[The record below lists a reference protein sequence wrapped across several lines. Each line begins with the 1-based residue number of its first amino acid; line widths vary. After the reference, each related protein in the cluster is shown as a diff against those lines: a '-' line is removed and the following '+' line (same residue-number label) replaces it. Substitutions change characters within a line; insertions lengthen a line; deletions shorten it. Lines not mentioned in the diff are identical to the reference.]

1 MSLSRVKI
9 ICLPCAGGSSFYF
22 HRLRDQIM
30 SFADVILIDYAGHGT
45 RVDETLN
52 KDFDE
57 LIYDV
62 SCIIKE
68 RIQDWSSVKI
78 SDRIK

>member
-1 MSLSRVKI
+1 
-9 ICLPCAGGSSFYF
+9 
-22 HRLRDQIM
+22 M

-78 SDRIK
+78 SDRIKWEISVLAEVLDTVTLGSAQTRGLSL